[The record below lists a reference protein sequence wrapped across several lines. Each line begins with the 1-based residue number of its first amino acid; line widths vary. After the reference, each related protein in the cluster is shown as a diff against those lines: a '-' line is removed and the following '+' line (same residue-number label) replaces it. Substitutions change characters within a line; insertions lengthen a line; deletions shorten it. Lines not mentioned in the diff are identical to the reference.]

1 MQDTKWGKRIGYTGL
16 VTLAALPFLIP
27 LFWIISTSFKPSPQ
41 IFSLSL
47 NFIPSPFTLEHY
59 CKVFEEFPFLL
70 YFRNSVIVTL
80 GTVVGALFSSC
91 SVAYALSCMRWP
103 DRTLVFGLLM
113 ATLFIP
119 PQVTMIPAFLIFRY
133 LGWVDT
139 FLPLIVPFF
148 LGNAFYVFL
157 LRQFFLGLPSSLIE
171 AARVDGA
178 TEPRI
183 LLTIA
188 IPLCKPAIL
197 SVILFSG
204 ITAWNDFMG
213 PLIYL
218 SSEEKK
224 TLAIGLQSLVGQY
237 ASEWGMLMAASF
249 LMALPVLLFFVILQ
263 KYFIRGISMTG
274 LKA

>member
-1 MQDTKWGKRIGYTGL
+1 MQNSDSTRRLVYTGL
-16 VTLAALPFLIP
+16 VLLAAIPFLIP
-27 LFWIISTSFKPSPQ
+27 LVWIVSTSFKPSAQ
-41 IFSLSL
+41 IFMLSPD
-47 NFIPSPFTLEHY
+47 FIPTPVTFEHY
-59 CKVFEEFPFLL
+59 RRVFEEFAFLL
-70 YFRNSVIVTL
+70 YLRNSVIVTL
-80 GTVVGALFSSC
+80 GTVAGALFSSC
-91 SVAYALSCMRWP
+91 SVAYALSCMKWP
-103 DRTLVFGLLM
+103 DRSLVFGLLM
-113 ATLFIP
+113 TTLFIP

-178 TEPRI
+178 AEPKI

-188 IPLCKPAIL
+188 VPLCKPAIL
-197 SVILFSG
+197 SIVLFSG
-204 ITAWNDFMG
+204 VGAWNDFMG

-218 SSEEKK
+218 FSEEKK
-224 TLAIGLQSLVGQY
+224 TLALGLQSLVGQY

-249 LMALPVLLFFVILQ
+249 LMALPVLTFFVILQ